1 MLCQKPRYCD
11 IAPSADAAARL
22 TRYIE
27 RVDVEVRPHTEPA
40 APAPRQSNAE
50 PRAKLRMAL
59 IGAIGTH
66 KGYQVLLECSRD
78 ARKRKLP
85 LKFVV
90 IGHTENDAPLLDT
103 GKVFIT
109 GEYREP
115 EASHLIQRENPDI
128 AWLPSVWPETW
139 CYTLDYALAAGVP
152 VAAFDLGAIAERLR
166 AAGGGLLLPL
176 ELEPRLINDRL
187 IELAGPR
194 FAGATATRSVQTRLP
209 PARDDDKMTTRQSSK
224 TIMAKSS
231 NA

>member
-85 LKFVV
+85 LDL
-90 IGHTENDAPLLDT
+90 TA
-103 GKVFIT
+103 
-109 GEYREP
+109 
-115 EASHLIQRENPDI
+115 PDI
-128 AWLPSVWPETW
+128 NNRL
-139 CYTLDYALAAGVP
+139 LR
-152 VAAFDLGAIAERLR
+152 FGAQL
-166 AAGGGLLLPL
+166 
-176 ELEPRLINDRL
+176 RLID
-187 IELAGPR
+187 
-194 FAGATATRSVQTRLP
+194 FAASGKAPAKGSRTPDNTSMLRDKSRGTFMTKPSNGAALP
-209 PARDDDKMTTRQSSK
+209 QIKKKKD
-224 TIMAKSS
+224 
-231 NA
+231 